1 MFASCYQP
9 VPQIPSCI
17 LRIRIFFYD
26 EKKECLDAKEK
37 VAQRIQ
43 QQQKRDFYEWTR
55 KKKTAWRRMKN
66 ALFLYVDCQANSISM
81 VKLTIGM
88 N

>member
-55 KKKTAWRRMKN
+55 KKKQRDGGWKTRYFYTW
-66 ALFLYVDCQANSISM
+66 I
-81 VKLTIGM
+81 VKQIPFQWW
-88 N
+88 NWQ